1 MGSTTFKHR
10 NLNRYR
16 KVYPGI
22 RKTPINAYI
31 SDEQAALEAATL
43 TFDNTDSYT
52 YTFLNEY
59 MSAPNVIAT
68 PVGENSDINVFV
80 SSVSL
85 TQTVISTSENYTGD
99 IYIQIMWIGGC

>member
-1 MGSTTFKHR
+1 MGATTFKHR

-22 RKTPINAYI
+22 RKSPINIYM
-31 SDEQAALEAATL
+31 SDEQAALEAATVTL
-43 TFDNTDSYT
+43 TNEDSYT
-52 YTFLNEY
+52 YTFVNKY
-59 MSAPNVIAT
+59 DSAPTVVTSA
-68 PVGENSDINVFV
+68 VGTSSDINVYV

-85 TQTVISTSENYTGD
+85 TQATIAVSENYTGD